1 MGAVHKP
8 RADHRLR
15 SPGCPLLS
23 GLCVRDRGRHR
34 NPAGTLLVGSRNGQ
48 DLTHGPAAMNAGALL
63 SLIATIGSAIAFLLM
78 LEESLALRA
87 GRDPMSNGVRTL
99 VRRIPRS
106 TYALAVIIGMILGH
120 LVGPVGSSPPSFSSP
135 PETAGCGGKRP

>member
-1 MGAVHKP
+1 
-8 RADHRLR
+8 
-15 SPGCPLLS
+15 
-23 GLCVRDRGRHR
+23 
-34 NPAGTLLVGSRNGQ
+34 VGSRDRQ
-48 DLTHGPAAMNAGALL
+48 DLTYGPAAMNAGALL

-120 LVGPVGSSPPSFSSP
+120 LVWP
-135 PETAGCGGKRP
+135 

>member
-1 MGAVHKP
+1 M
-8 RADHRLR
+8 
-15 SPGCPLLS
+15 
-23 GLCVRDRGRHR
+23 
-34 NPAGTLLVGSRNGQ
+34 GSRNRQ
-48 DLTHGPAAMNAGALL
+48 DLTYGPVAMNAGALL

-120 LVGPVGSSPPSFSSP
+120 LVWP
-135 PETAGCGGKRP
+135 